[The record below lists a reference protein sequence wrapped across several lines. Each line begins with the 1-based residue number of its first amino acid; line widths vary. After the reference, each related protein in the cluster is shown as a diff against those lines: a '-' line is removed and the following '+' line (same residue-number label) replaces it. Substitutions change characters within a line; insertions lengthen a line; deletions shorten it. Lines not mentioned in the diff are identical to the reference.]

1 MACLTIDG
9 TPQGT
14 EIKHATVKY
23 GGERLTFQ
31 LSDAATS
38 LRAPF
43 GLDDGFKF
51 CGKPSLNIEM
61 PDAQLAFFRDGIEA
75 AVKEAAVKNKE
86 AWFGAVKPLPADE
99 AVRAS
104 FNSRV
109 REDEAGKYIPTLKVN
124 VGLGVDASKAVRVLT
139 ARRLPS
145 GKVTKPTPGAPA
157 DVTRGSRVVP
167 VLRTAGG
174 VWVSV
179 NAKKKTFEYGLVFEA
194 SDLLVTWS
202 RREPLRPP
210 STSRWR
216 PRTRRRT
223 AVMARLSTVGSST
236 TEARARPG
244 RRGALHGRGGRRA
257 QPGWRGGGV
266 GRARGA
272 RARGEGARGAGKR
285 GRLAPVWWWR

>member
-1 MACLTIDG
+1 
-9 TPQGT
+9 
-14 EIKHATVKY
+14 
-23 GGERLTFQ
+23 
-31 LSDAATS
+31 
-38 LRAPF
+38 
-43 GLDDGFKF
+43 
-51 CGKPSLNIEM
+51 M

-124 VGLGVDASKAVRVLT
+124 VGLGVDASKAVHVLT

-194 SDLLVTWS
+194 SDLLVV
-202 RREPLRPP
+202 E
-210 STSRWR
+210 
-216 PRTRRRT
+216 
-223 AVMARLSTVGSST
+223 
-236 TEARARPG
+236 
-244 RRGALHGRGGRRA
+244 
-257 QPGWRGGGV
+257 
-266 GRARGA
+266 
-272 RARGEGARGAGKR
+272 EGAAPSAFNVEVASSDEEADGGDGASVDG
-285 GRLAPVWWWR
+285 GQFDD